1 LLHPISQPRRIRL
14 IPLFCRAN
22 ACPSESIRKH
32 KLASIFQ
39 KLTMKPE
46 AIDLLDRTGTNATR
60 LLRRHQCGDFG
71 DLRES
76 DVRANRDAI
85 LTGAR
90 ILSCYEVG
98 TRQER
103 VWVITESDRSAS
115 TLLLPG
121 EY

>member
-1 LLHPISQPRRIRL
+1 MKSEALPGALLHPL
-14 IPLFCRAN
+14 FPLG
-22 ACPSESIRKH
+22 H
-32 KLASIFQ
+32 LAA
-39 KLTMKPE
+39 TPG
-46 AIDLLDRTGTNATR
+46 AIELLDRTGTNATS

-71 DLRES
+71 DLCAS

-98 TRQER
+98 TRREK

-115 TLLLPG
+115 TLLLPS